1 MTAEVV
7 AAAGEDG
14 SIRTVRVVRSVP
26 PCLPSKVVWVY
37 CSGSPVCKAEGL

>member
-14 SIRTVRVVRSVP
+14 SIRTVLAVMSVH
-26 PCLPSKVVWVY
+26 PCLPSVVVWAY